1 MTARRTGGKPK
12 TLISDIDVD
21 SGSSGPNSP
30 SVDSDDTSGRKRTNK
45 TENELRKIRG
55 KHDESSLWLS
65 DFDPTKGRKAR
76 TKLKETVY
84 KDSHVGIVGAK
95 NNRTVRKDSLYDA
108 KGVLLQVNFEY
119 GKHCWS
125 IPSISRPSQ
134 KYSWSYWR
142 IPKYLFHYLW
152 W

>member
-1 MTARRTGGKPK
+1 MTARRTGGNPK

-108 KGVLLQVNFEY
+108 KGVLLQVNFEFETEAH
-119 GKHCWS
+119 KILLI
-125 IPSISRPSQ
+125 IPALWTDWSRPV
-134 KYSWSYWR
+134 
-142 IPKYLFHYLW
+142 
-152 W
+152 